1 MVTFLAVSDCFT
13 RRILFSCLVNMP
25 NKKQKW
31 QKKKIND
38 SKVNTVTLNGIN
50 DEKVEVEVDK
60 TVGFRG

>member
-1 MVTFLAVSDCFT
+1 
-13 RRILFSCLVNMP
+13 MP